1 MNGSLKVG
9 QYVRALA
16 GRDRQK
22 VFIVVGTDGEY
33 AYIADG
39 KTRKIEAPKKK
50 KVKHLQKFNRI
61 SEEVRDRSE
70 NGKELSN
77 PLIRSELEGYQ

>member
-1 MNGSLKVG
+1 MKGSLQIG

-16 GRDRQK
+16 GRDKPK
-22 VFIVVGTDGEY
+22 VFIVVGIDGEY

-39 KTRKIEAPKKK
+39 KTRKIAAPKKK
-50 KVKHLQKFNRI
+50 KVIHLQKYNRV

-70 NGKELSN
+70 NDEELTDS
-77 PLIRSELEGYQ
+77 LIRRELEGYV